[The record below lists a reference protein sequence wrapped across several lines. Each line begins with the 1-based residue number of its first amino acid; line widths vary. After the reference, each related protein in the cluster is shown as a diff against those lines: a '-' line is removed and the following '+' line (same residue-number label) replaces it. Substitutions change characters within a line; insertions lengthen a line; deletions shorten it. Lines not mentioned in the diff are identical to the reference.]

1 MGIHIAASQMA
12 KCVSSRALHFL
23 SVPGAVPLPFTPL
36 LYRRNISKSLSTK
49 VQSTR
54 MSNGSSIPWEVIVP
68 QASCSKPKFIMRH
81 EILNLLEAGQTPGTG
96 FLLVDVRR
104 EDHQGS
110 SIAGSV
116 NMPIQTLF
124 QSLPTL
130 IRICIGGKIDR
141 VIFYCGEDAPH
152 KLSFWPVLQ
161 SKRTETLL

>member
-1 MGIHIAASQMA
+1 
-12 KCVSSRALHFL
+12 
-23 SVPGAVPLPFTPL
+23 
-36 LYRRNISKSLSTK
+36 
-49 VQSTR
+49 
-54 MSNGSSIPWEVIVP
+54 WEVIVP
-68 QASCSKPKFIMRH
+68 QASCSNPKFIMRH

-141 VIFYCGEDAPH
+141 VIFYCGHSTGRGPRAAALFNDEIKRN
-152 KLSFWPVLQ
+152 KLEGQIQSLVL
-161 SKRTETLL
+161 TEGFNGWSTAGEAFDK